1 MTDRYEDLA
10 DHLALEEQAALT
22 GGEDDWHSQ
31 GLPERG
37 VPRLKVTDG
46 PVGARGESYTTTTSA
61 LFPCGSALGATFD
74 PELVERVGAA
84 IADEARTKAAHV
96 LLGPTI
102 NLIRHP
108 LGGRNF
114 EAYSEDPTLTAR
126 LVVAFVRGVQSRGV
140 AACAKHFVANDAEI
154 ERHTISSDVDERT
167 LREVYLRPFEAAVRD
182 GGVWTVM
189 ASYNRIN
196 GTFGCEHPWLL
207 STVLKEEWGFDGLVM
222 SDWFATHA
230 TVASALAGLD
240 LEMPGPAPH
249 FGAPLAA
256 AVEAGE
262 VPRHVVAEQAR
273 RLLRLLD
280 RVGADLVEPPE
291 TSVDD
296 PDRWLLARE
305 TSAASMVLL
314 RNADVAGERVLP
326 LDTGALQRVAV
337 IGPNAATAVVQGGG
351 SARVTPH
358 RTVTPLAGLRDRL
371 GARRHGRVRA
381 RRAAGPGAGPRR
393 SPRPHRRRSRHRD
406 VVRRDG
412 RWRRP
417 VRQHRSQ
424 PRRGLVGAVR
434 ARCRSAALPPP
445 RRGHRRGRSHRAP
458 RAQRHVDRAVPGA
471 ARPRDGAR
479 HGDARVGESRSSAS
493 APRRCAPPS
502 TWWPAGATTSPSP
515 TSARRDT
522 RSPGCASG
530 SSRPSAT
537 TPSRPPPPR
546 PSEPMWPSSWSAPTR
561 SRRPKATTGTPCRS
575 APSRTSWCAAW
586 PPRTRA
592 PSWS

>member
-1 MTDRYEDLA
+1 M
-10 DHLALEEQAALT
+10 
-22 GGEDDWHSQ
+22 
-31 GLPERG
+31 
-37 VPRLKVTDG
+37 PRLKVTDG

-74 PELVERVGAA
+74 PDLVERVGAA

-114 EAYSEDPTLTAR
+114 EAYSEDPTLDGSPRGRLRAR
-126 LVVAFVRGVQSRGV
+126 RAEPGRRGLRQALRGQRRRDRAAHDQQRRGRADVARGLPAARSRPP
-140 AACAKHFVANDAEI
+140 CAMA
-154 ERHTISSDVDERT
+154 S
-167 LREVYLRPFEAAVRD
+167 
-182 GGVWTVM
+182 VWTVM

-230 TVASALAGLD
+230 TVEAALAGLD
-240 LEMPGPAPH
+240 LEMPGPAQH

-262 VPRHVVAEQAR
+262 VPRHVV
-273 RLLRLLD
+273 
-280 RVGADLVEPPE
+280 VGAGSSAAAAPRPGGRRPRRAPRRPPS
-291 TSVDD
+291 TIPTDGGW
-296 PDRWLLARE
+296 PRE
-305 TSAASMVLL
+305 TSAAAMVLL
-314 RNADVAGERVLP
+314 RNADVA
-326 LDTGALQRVAV
+326 
-337 IGPNAATAVVQGGG
+337 
-351 SARVTPH
+351 
-358 RTVTPLAGLRDRL
+358 
-371 GARRHGRVRA
+371 A
-381 RRAAGPGAGPRR
+381 RRARPAPRPGRAAARRGDRPQRRARPSCRAAAAPGSRRIARSARWPGCGTGWVLGVTVEYEPGALRGQVPVLDGRHAR
-393 SPRPHRRRSRHRD
+393 TDCRARHRD
-406 VVRRDG
+406 VVRRGG
-412 RWRRP
+412 RRRGA

-424 PRRGLVGAVR
+424 PRCGVVGAVR

-445 RRGHRRGRSHRAP
+445 RRGHRRGRSLRAP

-479 HGDARVGESRSSAS
+479 HGERGPGSVVLRVRHRGGAHHRRPDGRAELR
-493 APRRCAPPS
+493 PRRHLRAPGATPDRRAAGRAPAAARRRPDRGRGRRGRAS
-502 TWWPAGATTSPSP
+502 RCGRRRGGHRRGRGDRRPRPAHPVARRRAGRAGAH
-515 TSARRDT
+515 
-522 RSPGCASG
+522 
-530 SSRPSAT
+530 
-537 TPSRPPPPR
+537 
-546 PSEPMWPSSWSAPTR
+546 
-561 SRRPKATTGTPCRS
+561 
-575 APSRTSWCAAW
+575 AW